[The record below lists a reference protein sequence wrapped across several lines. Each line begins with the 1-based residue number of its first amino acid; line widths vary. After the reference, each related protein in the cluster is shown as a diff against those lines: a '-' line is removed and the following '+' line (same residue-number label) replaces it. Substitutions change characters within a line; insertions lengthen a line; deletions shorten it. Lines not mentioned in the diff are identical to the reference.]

1 MNKIVLNVF
10 LRVILIL
17 ILFLTMICFSEAKE
31 DKFVL
36 QRIKAESGD
45 GSDVKVML
53 RTGRFAKGEIYD
65 MTEKNAKKDFIQE
78 APREMIIVSNGHA
91 RLHSKDQ
98 HTLVIGGEFLVDN
111 SLKMTV
117 EGSWNGKKNGALH
130 MLMGKIT
137 MFDYEFDSNSKYPF
151 IFKITDDGY
160 EYQGGSGRVKDLQTG
175 EVYILLAQGRAINE
189 FEGNFFQR
197 LSCEKECCELLLK
210 QQIKHGLTIEDC
222 VRALCK

>member
-1 MNKIVLNVF
+1 MKIFIKVVF
-10 LRVILIL
+10 IF
-17 ILFLTMICFSEAKE
+17 ILFLITICFAEANE
-31 DKFVL
+31 NKFVL
-36 QRIKAESGD
+36 QRIKAEAGD
-45 GSDVKVML
+45 GSEVKVML

-78 APREMIIVSNGHA
+78 APGEMIIVSNGLA
-91 RLHSKDQ
+91 RLYTKDQ

-111 SLKMTV
+111 SLKITV
-117 EGSWNGKKNGALH
+117 KGSWNGKKNGAVH

-151 IFKITDDGY
+151 IFKMTDDGY
-160 EYQGGSGRVKDLQTG
+160 EYQGGAGRVKDLQTG
-175 EVYILLAQGRAINE
+175 EVYVLLAQGRAMDE
-189 FEGNFFQR
+189 FEGKFFDR

-210 QQIKHGLTIEDC
+210 EQIKQGITIEEC